1 MASPVEAGG
10 FVVAA
15 DARVSKRPLC
25 FLLLGPPGAGKGTQ
39 SAIIARRTGVARIS
53 TGEMLRDA
61 IARKT
66 PLGEQAAPLMN
77 NGNLVPDSL
86 LVALIAERV
95 AEPDCTNG
103 LLLDGFPRTVNQA
116 ESLDALVL
124 ERLME
129 LVVMNFDVPRAVLLR
144 RLSGRRWCPTCQATY
159 HLETSPSRKP
169 GVCDQCGSALIQR
182 ADDRENV
189 VAKRLEAYEAQTV
202 PVIQH
207 YERRGPVH
215 RVDGYRDVNEVF
227 AEIETFLQGSAR

>member
-1 MASPVEAGG
+1 MGV
-10 FVVAA
+10 A
-15 DARVSKRPLC
+15 DARAHRPLC

-66 PLGEQAAPLMN
+66 PLGEQAAPLMD
-77 NGNLVPDSL
+77 NGSLVPDSL
-86 LVALIAERV
+86 LLALIAERV
-95 AEPDCTNG
+95 AQPDCANG

-116 ESLDALVL
+116 EALDKLVK
-124 ERLME
+124 EREME
-129 LVVMNFDVPRAVLLR
+129 LVVLNFDVPRTVLLR
-144 RLSGRRWCPTCQATY
+144 RLSGRRWCPSCQATY
-159 HLETSPSRKP
+159 HVETSPPKKP
-169 GVCDQCGSALIQR
+169 GVCDKCGSELVQR

-189 VAKRLEAYEAQTV
+189 VAKRLEAYEVQTV

-207 YERRGPVH
+207 YERRVPVH

-227 AEIETFLQGSAR
+227 AEIQQYLSGAQA

>member
-10 FVVAA
+10 FVGAA
-15 DARVSKRPLC
+15 DAKQKRPLC

-66 PLGEQAAPLMN
+66 PLGEQAAPLMD

-86 LVALIAERV
+86 LVALIDERV
-95 AEPDCTNG
+95 TLPDCTNG
-103 LLLDGFPRTVNQA
+103 FLLDGFPRTVKQA
-116 ESLDALVL
+116 EALDQLVKD
-124 ERLME
+124 RGME

-159 HLETSPSRKP
+159 HVETAPPKKT
-169 GVCDQCGSALIQR
+169 GVCDNCGSKLIQR
-182 ADDRENV
+182 ADDHEGV
-189 VAKRLEAYEAQTV
+189 VAKRLEGYERQTI

-207 YERRGPVH
+207 YEKRGPVH
-215 RVDGYRDVNEVF
+215 VVDGYRDVNEVF
-227 AEIETFLQGSAR
+227 AEIEQYLGGMQ

>member
-1 MASPVEAGG
+1 VG
-10 FVVAA
+10 AA
-15 DARVSKRPLC
+15 DARAKRPLC

-66 PLGEQAAPLMN
+66 PLGEQAAPLMD
-77 NGNLVPDSL
+77 NGSLVPDSL
-86 LVALIAERV
+86 LLALIAERV
-95 AEPDCTNG
+95 AQPDCAQG

-116 ESLDALVL
+116 EALDKLVE
-124 ERLME
+124 ERKME
-129 LVVMNFDVPRAVLLR
+129 LVVLNFDVPRTVLLR
-144 RLSGRRWCPTCQATY
+144 RLSGRRWCPSCQATY
-159 HLETSPSRKP
+159 HVETSPPKKA
-169 GVCDQCGSALIQR
+169 GVCDKCGSELVQR

-189 VAKRLEAYEAQTV
+189 VAKRLEAYEVQTV

-207 YERRGPVH
+207 YERRVPVH

-227 AEIETFLQGSAR
+227 AEIQQYLSGAQA

>member
-1 MASPVEAGG
+1 MG
-10 FVVAA
+10 AA
-15 DARVSKRPLC
+15 DARAKRPLC

-66 PLGEQAAPLMN
+66 PLGEQAAPLMD
-77 NGNLVPDSL
+77 NGKLVPDSL
-86 LVALIAERV
+86 LVALIADRV
-95 AEPDCTNG
+95 TESDCTNG
-103 LLLDGFPRTVNQA
+103 FLLDGFPRTVNQA
-116 ESLDALVL
+116 EALDTLV
-124 ERLME
+124 RDRGME

-144 RLSGRRWCPTCQATY
+144 RLSGRRWCPKCQATY
-159 HLETSPSRKP
+159 HLETSPSKKP
-169 GVCDQCGSALIQR
+169 GICDKCGSKLIQR

-207 YERRGPVH
+207 YEKRGPVH
-215 RVDGYRDVNEVF
+215 VVDGYRDVNEVF
-227 AEIETFLQGSAR
+227 AEIEPFLMGAAS

>member
-1 MASPVEAGG
+1 MGVG
-10 FVVAA
+10 
-15 DARVSKRPLC
+15 DAKPKRPLC

-39 SAIIARRTGVARIS
+39 SAIVARRTGVARIS

-66 PLGEQAAPLMN
+66 PLGEQAAPLMD

-95 AEPDCTNG
+95 NEPDCTNG

-116 ESLDALVL
+116 EALDQLVKDR
-124 ERLME
+124 EME

-144 RLSGRRWCPTCQATY
+144 RLSGRRWCPSCQATY
-159 HLETSPSRKP
+159 HVEASPPKKP

-182 ADDRENV
+182 ADDRQKV
-189 VAKRLEAYEAQTV
+189 VAKRLEAYEVQTV
-202 PVIQH
+202 PVIEH
-207 YERRGPVH
+207 YEKRGPVH

-227 AEIETFLQGSAR
+227 AEIEQYLSGAAR

>member
-1 MASPVEAGG
+1 MGAG
-10 FVVAA
+10 
-15 DARVSKRPLC
+15 DAKPKRPLC

-66 PLGEQAAPLMN
+66 ALGEQAAPLMN
-77 NGNLVPDSL
+77 SGSLVPDSL

-95 AEPDCTNG
+95 SHPDCTNG

-116 ESLDALVL
+116 QALDKLV
-124 ERLME
+124 EDRGME
-129 LVVMNFDVPRAVLLR
+129 LVVINFDVPRAVLLR

-159 HLETSPSRKP
+159 HVETTPPKKA
-169 GVCDQCGSALIQR
+169 GICDQCGSELIQR
-182 ADDRENV
+182 ADDHESV
-189 VAKRLEAYEAQTV
+189 VAKRLEAYQVQTV

-207 YERRGPVH
+207 YEKRGPVH
-215 RVDGYRDVNEVF
+215 WVDGYRDVDDVF
-227 AEIETFLQGSAR
+227 AELEPFLSGAVQ

>member
-1 MASPVEAGG
+1 MGV
-10 FVVAA
+10 A
-15 DARVSKRPLC
+15 DARAHRPLC

-66 PLGEQAAPLMN
+66 PLGEQAAPLMD
-77 NGNLVPDSL
+77 NGSLVPDSL
-86 LVALIAERV
+86 LLALIAERV
-95 AEPDCTNG
+95 AQPDCANG

-116 ESLDALVL
+116 EALDKLVK
-124 ERLME
+124 EREME
-129 LVVMNFDVPRAVLLR
+129 LVVLNFDVPRTVLLR
-144 RLSGRRWCPTCQATY
+144 RLSGRRWCPSCQATY
-159 HLETSPSRKP
+159 HVETSPPRKA
-169 GVCDQCGSALIQR
+169 GVCDKCGSELVQR

-189 VAKRLEAYEAQTV
+189 VAKRLEAYEVQTV

-207 YERRGPVH
+207 YERRVPVH

-227 AEIETFLQGSAR
+227 AEIQQYLSGAQA

>member
-10 FVVAA
+10 FVGAA
-15 DARVSKRPLC
+15 DAKPRRPLC

-39 SAIIARRTGVARIS
+39 SAIIAKRTGVARIS

-66 PLGEQAAPLMN
+66 PLGEQAAPLMDH
-77 NGNLVPDSL
+77 GNLVPDSL
-86 LVALIAERV
+86 LVALIDERV
-95 AEPDCTNG
+95 AAPDCTNG
-103 LLLDGFPRTVNQA
+103 FLLDGFPRTVKQA
-116 ESLDALVL
+116 EALDQLVKD
-124 ERLME
+124 RGME
-129 LVVMNFDVPRAVLLR
+129 LVVMNFDVPRTVLLR

-159 HLETSPSRKP
+159 HVETAPPKKT
-169 GVCDQCGSALIQR
+169 GICDQCGASLIQR

-189 VAKRLEAYEAQTV
+189 VAKRLEGYEAATV

-207 YERRGPVH
+207 YEKRVPVH

-227 AEIETFLQGSAR
+227 AEIEQYLGGAQ

>member
-1 MASPVEAGG
+1 MGV
-10 FVVAA
+10 A
-15 DARVSKRPLC
+15 DAKAKRPLC

-66 PLGEQAAPLMN
+66 PLGEQAAPLMD
-77 NGNLVPDSL
+77 NGSLVPDSL

-95 AEPDCTNG
+95 TYPDCTNG

-116 ESLDALVL
+116 EALDHLVKD
-124 ERLME
+124 RGME
-129 LVVMNFDVPRAVLLR
+129 LVVMNFDVPRTVLLR
-144 RLSGRRWCPTCQATY
+144 RLSGRRWCPICQATY
-159 HLETSPSRKP
+159 HLETSPSKKP
-169 GVCDQCGSALIQR
+169 GICDACGSELIQR

-189 VAKRLEAYEAQTV
+189 VAKRLEAYEVQTV

-207 YERRGPVH
+207 YEKRGPVH
-215 RVDGYRDVNEVF
+215 RVDGYRNVNDVF
-227 AEIETFLQGSAR
+227 AEIAPFLSGAAQ

>member
-1 MASPVEAGG
+1 MG
-10 FVVAA
+10 AA
-15 DARVSKRPLC
+15 NAQKNRPLC

-39 SAIIARRTGVARIS
+39 SGIIARRTGVARIS
-53 TGEMLRDA
+53 TGEMLREA

-66 PLGEQAAPLMN
+66 PLGEQAAPLMD

-95 AEPDCTNG
+95 TEPDCTNG
-103 LLLDGFPRTVNQA
+103 FLLDGFPRTVNQA
-116 ESLDALVL
+116 EALDQLVTN
-124 ERLME
+124 RGME

-144 RLSGRRWCPTCQATY
+144 RLSGRRWCPNCQATY
-159 HLETSPSRKP
+159 HLETSPPKKAGR
-169 GVCDQCGSALIQR
+169 CDNCGSALIQR

-207 YERRGPVH
+207 YEKRVPVH
-215 RVDGYRDVNEVF
+215 RVDGYRDVDEVF
-227 AEIETFLQGSAR
+227 AEIEQYLKGAA

>member
-10 FVVAA
+10 FVGVADGRA
-15 DARVSKRPLC
+15 KRVLC

-39 SAIIARRTGVARIS
+39 AAIIARRTGVARIS

-77 NGNLVPDSL
+77 NGHLVPDSL

-95 AEPDCTNG
+95 TDPDCANG

-116 ESLDALVL
+116 EALDQLVT
-124 ERLME
+124 EHGMD
-129 LVVMNFDVPRAVLLR
+129 LVVLNFDVPRAVLLR
-144 RLSGRRWCPTCQATY
+144 RLSGRRWCPSCQATY

-169 GVCDQCGSALIQR
+169 GICDQCGSGLIQR
-182 ADDRENV
+182 PDDNEGV

-207 YERRGPVH
+207 YEKRGPVH
-215 RVDGYRDVNEVF
+215 RVDGYRDVNDVF
-227 AEIETFLQGSAR
+227 AEIETYLGVSH

>member
-1 MASPVEAGG
+1 MG
-10 FVVAA
+10 AA
-15 DARVSKRPLC
+15 DARAHRPLC

-66 PLGEQAAPLMN
+66 PLGEQAAPLMD
-77 NGNLVPDSL
+77 NGSLVPDSL
-86 LVALIAERV
+86 LLALIAERV
-95 AEPDCTNG
+95 AQPDCANG

-116 ESLDALVL
+116 EALDKLVE
-124 ERLME
+124 EREME
-129 LVVMNFDVPRAVLLR
+129 LVVLNFDVPRTVLLR
-144 RLSGRRWCPTCQATY
+144 RLSGRRWCPSCQATY
-159 HLETSPSRKP
+159 HVETSPPRKA
-169 GVCDQCGSALIQR
+169 GVCDKCGSELVQR

-189 VAKRLEAYEAQTV
+189 VAKRLEAYEVQTV

-207 YERRGPVH
+207 YERRVPVH

-227 AEIETFLQGSAR
+227 AEIQQYLSGAQA

>member
-10 FVVAA
+10 YVGAA
-15 DARVSKRPLC
+15 DAKPKRPLC

-66 PLGEQAAPLMN
+66 PLGEQAGPLMDK
-77 NGNLVPDSL
+77 GNLVPDSL

-95 AEPDCTNG
+95 TEPDCTHG

-116 ESLDALVL
+116 EALDQLVKA
-124 ERLME
+124 RGME

-144 RLSGRRWCPTCQATY
+144 RLSGRRWCPNCQATY
-159 HLETSPSRKP
+159 HTETSPSKKP
-169 GVCDQCGSALIQR
+169 GVCDQCGSSLIQR

-207 YERRGPVH
+207 YEKRGPVH

-227 AEIETFLQGSAR
+227 AEIEPYLAGATS

>member
-1 MASPVEAGG
+1 MG
-10 FVVAA
+10 AA
-15 DARVSKRPLC
+15 DAQKNRPLC

-66 PLGEQAAPLMN
+66 PLGEQAAPLMD

-95 AEPDCTNG
+95 TEPDCTNG

-116 ESLDALVL
+116 EALDKLVQD
-124 ERLME
+124 RGME

-144 RLSGRRWCPTCQATY
+144 RLSGRRWCPNCQATY
-159 HLETSPSRKP
+159 HIETSPPKKA
-169 GVCDQCGSALIQR
+169 GICDQCGSKLIQR

-207 YERRGPVH
+207 YEKRGPVH
-215 RVDGYRDVNEVF
+215 RVDGYRDVDDVF
-227 AEIETFLQGSAR
+227 AEIEPFLAGGKA

>member
-10 FVVAA
+10 FVGVA
-15 DARVSKRPLC
+15 DAKPKRPLC

-39 SAIIARRTGVARIS
+39 SAIIARKTGVARIS

-66 PLGEQAAPLMN
+66 PLGEQAAPLMDR
-77 NGNLVPDSL
+77 GNLVPDSL

-95 AEPDCTNG
+95 TEPDCTNG

-116 ESLDALVL
+116 EALDKLVIS
-124 ERLME
+124 RGME

-144 RLSGRRWCPTCQATY
+144 RLSGRRWCPTCQATF
-159 HLETSPSRKP
+159 HLETSPSKKE
-169 GVCDQCGSALIQR
+169 GICDQCGSKLIQR
-182 ADDRENV
+182 ADYRENV

-207 YERRGPVH
+207 YEKRVQVH
-215 RVDGYRDVNEVF
+215 RVDGYRDVDEVF
-227 AEIETFLQGSAR
+227 AEIEQYLKGAA

>member
-1 MASPVEAGG
+1 MGV
-10 FVVAA
+10 A
-15 DARVSKRPLC
+15 DARPKRPLC

-39 SAIIARRTGVARIS
+39 SAIIARKTGVARIS

-66 PLGEQAAPLMN
+66 PLGEQAAPLMD

-95 AEPDCTNG
+95 TQPDCTNG
-103 LLLDGFPRTVNQA
+103 FLLDGFPRTVKQA
-116 ESLDALVL
+116 EALDQLVID
-124 ERLME
+124 RGME

-144 RLSGRRWCPTCQATY
+144 RLSGRRWCPSCQATF
-159 HLETSPSRKP
+159 HLETSPSKKE
-169 GVCDQCGSALIQR
+169 GICDVCGSKLIQR

-207 YERRGPVH
+207 YEKRGPVH
-215 RVDGYRDVNEVF
+215 LVDGYRDVEEVF
-227 AEIETFLQGSAR
+227 AEIEQYLKGAA